1 MPSKTRLRLHKKIQS
16 RFPQPNVLARMRRK
30 FGVQELDELRRAEM
44 NRVSKVADGDQLL
57 AANLLGIGKTTWYR
71 WQRAFGMRSPRV
83 RVSFGETERV
93 RAAPQLRGKSGIRT
107 LRELRGDEIARVLQL
122 TNGNAYLTAEL
133 LAVATGTVYRH
144 IRGSRDNRDGM
155 AMRSAA
161 HAGNS
166 TKGQKARRNRG

>member
-1 MPSKTRLRLHKKIQS
+1 MQS
-16 RFPQPNVLARMRRK
+16 RFPQPNVLARIRRK
-30 FGVQELDELRRAEM
+30 CGIQTVDELKRAAM
-44 NRVSKVADGDQLL
+44 NRVSKVANGDQLL
-57 AANLLGIGKTTWYR
+57 AAKLLGISKTTWYR

-83 RVSFGETERV
+83 RASFGEVGRV

-144 IRGSRDNRDGM
+144 IRGSGDNRDGM
-155 AMRSAA
+155 AIRSAA